1 MNIQLSTF
9 NRIII
14 VAGLFLIIALIGYF
28 FIVQPKM
35 TQVKVTQAEITDL
48 QAQYAEL
55 KRVADQKPLYLAFE
69 KAIRARLTGVEVT
82 AVPKTYIPS
91 YLKQIEN
98 LAKSEG
104 LDVVSV
110 SPAATAPPAPG
121 ASPTPPASIT
131 RPPSAIQNLVPTGV
145 THAAGVE
152 ANRSLE
158 ASPKPGAA
166 PGANVRTPGVPQVSG
181 PPTAREAAISYLN
194 QSFTQVP
201 VNMEL
206 AGRYDQFEKFL
217 RDLSKFPKLIGVGD
231 VTLSSNSI
239 DVGVRP
245 RLKIVVPV
253 TAYRLSPNAPPGPA
267 TPAARRPGGAQ

>member
-14 VAGLFLIIALIGYF
+14 VAGLFLIIALLGYF
-28 FIVQPKM
+28 FIIQPKT
-35 TQVKVTQAEITDL
+35 TQVKVTQAEIADL

-98 LAKSEG
+98 LAKSDG

-110 SPAATAPPAPG
+110 SPAAPPPPAPG
-121 ASPTPPASIT
+121 ASPTPAANIT
-131 RPPSAIQNLVPTGV
+131 RPPAAIQQLVPSGI

-152 ANRSLE
+152 ANRNLE
-158 ASPKPGAA
+158 ASPRPGAA
-166 PGANVRTPGVPQVSG
+166 PGPGVRPPGVPQVAG
-181 PPTAREAAISYLN
+181 PPTAREAALSYLN

-206 AGRYDQFEKFL
+206 SGRYDQFEKFL

-231 VTLSSNSI
+231 VTLSSNSME
-239 DVGVRP
+239 VGVRP

-267 TPAARRPGGAQ
+267 APAAPRPGGAQ